1 MKGRSWLIV
10 SGVVFLLGGQLEVT
24 QFLIRAESPLDR
36 PNVMLA
42 RVRVAEISVGILV
55 HSVVGALLA
64 ASVLPSIA
72 ILKITEIE
80 TAMKELGTRSTNS
93 AASPSE
99 GRERLASPVQPRR
112 SGVRTRRLAIIGL
125 VLSCSGVVLGAF
137 GCLAGI
143 ACGHIARGRYEKAG
157 AYVENASRR
166 RVNRRIYLARSQH
179 RSHCRR
185 HSVVPGAISETRGR
199 RNEGRRNGGEK
210 GSEKAPVKTGM
221 E

>member
-10 SGVVFLLGGQLEVT
+10 SGVVFLLGAELEVT

-36 PNVMLA
+36 PDVMLA

-55 HSVVGALLA
+55 HSVVGALVG
-64 ASVLPSIA
+64 SVGSFL
-72 ILKITEIE
+72 LLLYFKITEIE

-143 ACGHIARGRYEKAG
+143 ACGHIARGEIRKGRGVRGERIASAALIVGYTLLVLNIVLIVA
-157 AYVENASRR
+157 AILYVRWGNF
-166 RVNRRIYLARSQH
+166 
-179 RSHCRR
+179 
-185 HSVVPGAISETRGR
+185 
-199 RNEGRRNGGEK
+199 
-210 GSEKAPVKTGM
+210 
-221 E
+221 